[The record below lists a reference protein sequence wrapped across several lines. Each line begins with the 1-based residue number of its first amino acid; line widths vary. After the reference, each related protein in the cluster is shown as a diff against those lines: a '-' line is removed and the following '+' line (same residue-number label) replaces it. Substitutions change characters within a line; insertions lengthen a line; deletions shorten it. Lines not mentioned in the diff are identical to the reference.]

1 MRADGQAA
9 QQLSD
14 PQPRAGVVYDAFIS
28 YDHDDRAVAQGIQ
41 RGLHRI
47 GKRIGQLRA
56 LRVFRDS
63 TDLSA
68 SPNLWGKV
76 TDALGRS
83 RYMIVVLSPNA
94 VASKWV
100 NKEVGYWLEE
110 RGPER
115 LLFVVAGGEVAWDE
129 ATQRFDPDRSDAA
142 LPLLIQ
148 RGVLPTEPLYVD
160 VTGDAPWD
168 PAAPLF
174 REKVTDLA
182 APIHGKPKDEL
193 AGEDRHEQ
201 RRFRRLR
208 RVAIVSLVLLT
219 VAAVTAG
226 AIAWIQRKEAV
237 RQRNEAVA
245 LATAATSSDVG
256 KANPALSLA
265 LAAESSHATPTP
277 LWQATD
283 ALMNARIAFSRRT
296 WQPVREPL
304 VGHTAFIMNVAFS
317 PDGTKLASAGGD
329 GTVRLWEVSSGRP
342 LGEPLTG
349 HDGVV
354 DALAFS
360 PDGSKLASAGGD
372 GTVRLWDAASGK
384 KIGQPL
390 TGHTAYVKRVVFSP
404 DGAKL
409 ASAGGDGTVRL
420 WEVSSGRPIGGPL
433 TAHEDEVS
441 SVVFSPD
448 GRQLASVGVV
458 DLSSGGGEGTV
469 RRWEVATG
477 NPIGEP
483 IALNAYV
490 SIVAFNADGTRLA
503 GAEGSRIRLWDLP
516 SGRVIGEPLTGPATV
531 DSLAFQSRRRQ
542 AGLRRG
548 RWGGA
553 AVGRAEWPADRRAAH
568 RPHLSREERRVPF
581 RRDRVGV
588 RGRRRDCAAVGSV
601 RRQAVGTT
609 ERRARR
615 LGEKRGAEPRWHQ
628 AGHRQQERHR
638 AIAGHV

>member
-142 LPLLIQ
+142 LPVLTQ

-304 VGHTAFIMNVAFS
+304 VGHTH
-317 PDGTKLASAGGD
+317 
-329 GTVRLWEVSSGRP
+329 SS
-342 LGEPLTG
+342 
-349 HDGVV
+349 
-354 DALAFS
+354 
-360 PDGSKLASAGGD
+360 
-372 GTVRLWDAASGK
+372 
-384 KIGQPL
+384 
-390 TGHTAYVKRVVFSP
+390 
-404 DGAKL
+404 
-409 ASAGGDGTVRL
+409 
-420 WEVSSGRPIGGPL
+420 
-433 TAHEDEVS
+433 
-441 SVVFSPD
+441 
-448 GRQLASVGVV
+448 
-458 DLSSGGGEGTV
+458 
-469 RRWEVATG
+469 
-477 NPIGEP
+477 
-483 IALNAYV
+483 
-490 SIVAFNADGTRLA
+490 
-503 GAEGSRIRLWDLP
+503 
-516 SGRVIGEPLTGPATV
+516 
-531 DSLAFQSRRRQ
+531 
-542 AGLRRG
+542 
-548 RWGGA
+548 
-553 AVGRAEWPADRRAAH
+553 
-568 RPHLSREERRVPF
+568 
-581 RRDRVGV
+581 
-588 RGRRRDCAAVGSV
+588 
-601 RRQAVGTT
+601 
-609 ERRARR
+609 
-615 LGEKRGAEPRWHQ
+615 
-628 AGHRQQERHR
+628 
-638 AIAGHV
+638 